1 MCGRFSLFQNGD
13 DIVLRFCIANDIEN
27 YSKRY
32 NIAPSQ
38 NVLVVIND
46 GRNNRAGYLKWGLV
60 PFWAKDPSV
69 GNRFINARAETL
81 AERAAFKHAFKKQ
94 RCLIVA
100 DGFYEWKKENK
111 RKQPYRIQLKNNKL
125 FAMAGL
131 WDRWRGQDGKELF
144 SCTIITTA
152 ANDLISSVHNRM
164 PVILHPQVEN
174 IWLDK
179 KNDDH
184 LSFLQSLLMPYETE
198 EWEIYPVSTKIN
210 SPKYD
215 EPALIERV

>member
-69 GNRFINARAETL
+69 GNRFINPRPETL

-100 DGFYEWKKENK
+100 DGFYEWKKENN

-144 SCTIITTA
+144 SSTIITTA

-164 PVILHPQVEN
+164 PVIL
-174 IWLDK
+174 
-179 KNDDH
+179 
-184 LSFLQSLLMPYETE
+184 
-198 EWEIYPVSTKIN
+198 
-210 SPKYD
+210 
-215 EPALIERV
+215 